1 VSPMQKQYT
10 VTNTCTYR
18 NLRSKFV
25 YMLDLGLYA
34 EATGQL
40 HTPAVIFTEGGP
52 SVQIA
57 SPLKIC
63 AGCKTGVDE
72 YGFRG

>member
-1 VSPMQKQYT
+1 
-10 VTNTCTYR
+10 
-18 NLRSKFV
+18 
-25 YMLDLGLYA
+25 MLDLGLYA